1 MRRLFGLGVTLA
13 LISVAGMAAAATPE
27 VVLNDPAVVE
37 QASSASD
44 GYLVWSANS
53 DAHPNRFNSYV
64 MADGGD
70 PVRLNPTGTRSLAA
84 AIDDTIVVY
93 EEESD
98 PPQIYTDLWFYDTV
112 TEERTPAPNGVN
124 TPRQSEHRPSLSGD
138 WLLFTRTNF
147 RAREGSAQVV
157 LFNLSTSTP
166 IVLAKLPRRTR
177 SLVSDQVNGDWAT
190 FESCRFRMTGE
201 GGEYSNCQVFR
212 YQISTEELVKVPNP
226 GVQQYAGAVSADGT
240 VYIVRTRNLDH
251 WKCGSHTKLVRMDG
265 GNGTV
270 IAELPERRDARTTFA
285 LDETGGSTTLYLDRY
300 RCSSGASGI
309 YRIPDADS
317 ATL

>member
-1 MRRLFGLGVTLA
+1 MGSVVRRLLGLGLTFA
-13 LISVAGMAAAATPE
+13 LIPAAGIAAAATPE

-70 PVRLNPTGTRSLAA
+70 PVRVNPEGTRSFAA
-84 AIDDTIVVY
+84 AIDDTTVAY
-93 EEESD
+93 EEAFD
-98 PPQIYTDLWFYDTV
+98 PPHVYVYNDLRFYDTV

-147 RAREGSAQVV
+147 RAREGSAKVV

-177 SLVSDQVNGDWAT
+177 YLVSDQVNGNRIRGNEHDDAPEE
-190 FESCRFRMTGE
+190 ESGGTGSLKQKDDPAFLVEPFAGSVLAEDSHDLLE
-201 GGEYSNCQVFR
+201 GG
-212 YQISTEELVKVPNP
+212 
-226 GVQQYAGAVSADGT
+226 GT
-240 VYIVRTRNLDH
+240 VHHPLLHELD
-251 WKCGSHTKLVRMDG
+251 LY
-265 GNGTV
+265 
-270 IAELPERRDARTTFA
+270 AEL
-285 LDETGGSTTLYLDRY
+285 
-300 RCSSGASGI
+300 GI
-309 YRIPDADS
+309 G
-317 ATL
+317 LLL